1 MAKGRKKKAP
11 IDEKNLQGFKYLRD
25 IIPLF
30 HRFHLVKDH
39 HNRDLHYDQYLS
51 FILLFYFNPVI
62 TSLRGIQEAS
72 HLKKVQK
79 RMGVNAT
86 SLGSLSEA
94 QGVFDAKL
102 LAPLIPELARK
113 AAPLEKDPKLKTL
126 QQTLTAVDGS
136 LLPALPKMLWALWI
150 DDKNKAAK
158 LHLEFDILKGVPTR
172 GEITHGNANEKTNLR
187 SALSSNKLYVL
198 DAGFN
203 LYSLFQDIINA
214 NSSVVARLRDNAVWE
229 VLEERPLTTDD
240 ITAGVTKDIVVNLG
254 SKNKQESLS
263 SPVRVIEVFHKG
275 DSNRPR
281 PSRVSSKKTFRTTDS
296 DYTFLLVTD
305 RMDLP
310 AETIALIYKYRWQ
323 IELFFR
329 WFKCILG
336 CRHLLAHSENGLTI
350 QVYCALIA
358 SLLITLW
365 TGCKPT
371 KRTFEMLCFYFLGW
385 ADDEELANHIRKL
398 KHPPPKP
405 KEYTSLLA
413 NWRPGS

>member
-1 MAKGRKKKAP
+1 MAKGRKKKAS

-25 IIPLF
+25 IIPLLD
-30 HRFHLVKDH
+30 RFHLVKDH

-79 RMGVNAT
+79 RLGVKAT

-136 LLPALPKMLWALWI
+136 LLPALPKMLWALWL

-187 SALSSNKLYVL
+187 NALSPNKLYVL

-229 VLEERPLTTDD
+229 VVEERPLTTDD
-240 ITAGVTKDIVVNLG
+240 MTAGITKDIVVNLG

-263 SPVRVIEVFHKG
+263 FPVRVIEVFHKG
-275 DSNRPR
+275 DSSRPR

-305 RMDLP
+305 RTDLP

-405 KEYTSLLA
+405 KEYVSLLA

>member
-11 IDEKNLQGFKYLRD
+11 IDEKSLQGFKYLRD
-25 IIPLF
+25 IIPLLD
-30 HRFHLVKDH
+30 RFHLVKDH

-79 RMGVNAT
+79 RLGVKAT

-94 QGVFDAKL
+94 QGVFDAQL
-102 LAPLIPELARK
+102 LAPLIPELAQK
-113 AAPLEKDPKLKTL
+113 AALLEKDPKLKTL

-136 LLPALPKMLWALWI
+136 LIPALPKMLWALWL

-187 SALSSNKLYVL
+187 NALSANKLYVL

-229 VLEERPLTTDD
+229 ILEERPLTKDD

-254 SKNKQESLS
+254 GKNKQESLS
-263 SPVRVIEVFHKG
+263 SPVRVVEVFHKG
-275 DSNRPR
+275 DSSRPR

-310 AETIALIYKYRWQ
+310 AEAIALIYKYRWQ

-405 KEYTSLLA
+405 KEYISLLA

>member
-11 IDEKNLQGFKYLRD
+11 IDEKSLQGFKYLRD
-25 IIPLF
+25 IIPLLD
-30 HRFHLVKDH
+30 RFHLVKDH

-72 HLKKVQK
+72 YLKKVQK
-79 RMGVNAT
+79 RLGVKAT

-94 QGVFDAKL
+94 QGVFDAQL
-102 LAPLIPELARK
+102 LAPLIPELAQK
-113 AAPLEKDPKLKTL
+113 AALLEKDPKLKTL

-136 LLPALPKMLWALWI
+136 LIPALPKMLWALWL

-187 SALSSNKLYVL
+187 NALSANKLYVL

-229 VLEERPLTTDD
+229 ILEERPLTKDD

-254 SKNKQESLS
+254 GKNKQESLS
-263 SPVRVIEVFHKG
+263 SPVRVVEVFHKG
-275 DSNRPR
+275 DSSRPR

-310 AETIALIYKYRWQ
+310 AEAIALIYKYRWQ

-405 KEYTSLLA
+405 KEYISLLA

>member
-11 IDEKNLQGFKYLRD
+11 IDEKSLQGFKYLRD
-25 IIPLF
+25 IIPLLD
-30 HRFHLVKDH
+30 RFHLVKDH

-51 FILLFYFNPVI
+51 LILLFYFNPVI

-79 RMGVNAT
+79 RLGVNAT

-94 QGVFDAKL
+94 QGVFDATL

-136 LLPALPKMLWALWI
+136 LIPALPKMLWALWI

-240 ITAGVTKDIVVNLG
+240 IAAGVTKDIVVNLG

-275 DSNRPR
+275 DNSRPR

-336 CRHLLAHSENGLTI
+336 CRHLLAHSENGLTL

-405 KEYTSLLA
+405 KEYVSLLA

>member
-11 IDEKNLQGFKYLRD
+11 IDEKSLQGFKYLRD
-25 IIPLF
+25 IIPLLD
-30 HRFHLVKDH
+30 RFHLVKDH

-79 RMGVNAT
+79 RLGVKAT

-94 QGVFDAKL
+94 QGVFDAQL
-102 LAPLIPELARK
+102 LAPLIPELAQK
-113 AAPLEKDPKLKTL
+113 AALLEKDPKLKTL

-136 LLPALPKMLWALWI
+136 LIPALPKMLWALWL

-187 SALSSNKLYVL
+187 NALSPNKLYVL

-229 VLEERPLTTDD
+229 ILEERPLTKDD

-254 SKNKQESLS
+254 GKNKQESLS
-263 SPVRVIEVFHKG
+263 SPVRVVEVFHKG
-275 DSNRPR
+275 DSSRPR

-310 AETIALIYKYRWQ
+310 AEAIALIYKYRWQ

-405 KEYTSLLA
+405 KEYISLLA

>member
-11 IDEKNLQGFKYLRD
+11 IDEKSLQGFKYLRD

-79 RMGVNAT
+79 RLGVNAT

-113 AAPLEKDPKLKTL
+113 AALLEKDPKLKTL

-136 LLPALPKMLWALWI
+136 LLPALPKMLWALWV

-187 SALSSNKLYVL
+187 NALSPNKLYVL

-203 LYSLFQDIINA
+203 LYSLFQDIISA
-214 NSSVVARLRDNAVWE
+214 NSSFVARLRDNAVWE

-240 ITAGVTKDIVVNLG
+240 IAAGVTKDIVVNLG

-275 DSNRPR
+275 DSSRPR
-281 PSRVSSKKTFRTTDS
+281 ASRVSSKKTFRTTDS

-405 KEYTSLLA
+405 KEYVSLLA